1 MIAHQREQAA
11 QPDTI
16 SAEAL
21 HYSLI
26 VEWDPRGEGVYV
38 VTVPE
43 LPGCRTHG
51 ATYAKA
57 IEMAQEAIESWV
69 SGALEEG
76 WELPTPHHFADRD
89 WDAY

>member
-1 MIAHQREQAA
+1 MIARPQEQTIH
-11 QPDTI
+11 PDTI
-16 SAEAL
+16 VANEL

-26 VEWDPRGEGVYV
+26 VEWDPRGDGVYV

-51 ATYAKA
+51 STYARA

-76 WELPTPHHFADRD
+76 WELPLPHHYSDED
-89 WDAY
+89 